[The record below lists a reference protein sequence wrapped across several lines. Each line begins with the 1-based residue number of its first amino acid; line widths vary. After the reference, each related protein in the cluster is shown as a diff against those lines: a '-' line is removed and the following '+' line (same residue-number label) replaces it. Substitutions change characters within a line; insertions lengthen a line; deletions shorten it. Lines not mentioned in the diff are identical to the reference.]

1 MKVWACTCARE
12 TCNVTMDMRQMRSSA
27 LLHDMLGDFQMSR
40 RMPISNLEGWAWDKV
55 ICA

>member
-27 LLHDMLGDFQMSR
+27 LLHDMLGDFQISR
-40 RMPISNLEGWAWDKV
+40 RMPISNLEGWPWDKV